1 LKEISTKMRD
11 KKARGHAKNQRPCLV
26 WFTGI
31 SGSGKTTVARLVEE
45 KLWALGK
52 HSYLLDGDILR
63 KGLCKDL
70 GYDDSSRVEN
80 IRRAAEVAAMM
91 VDAGLIV
98 LAAFI
103 SPFLAERELARS
115 LVGNNEFL
123 EVHMDTALEIA
134 EQRDPKGLYKKARR
148 GEMKDFT
155 GIDSPYETPTNP
167 EIRLIAGS
175 ASAEEMADQVVDRIL
190 GVQGLNYE
198 V

>member
-1 LKEISTKMRD
+1 MRD